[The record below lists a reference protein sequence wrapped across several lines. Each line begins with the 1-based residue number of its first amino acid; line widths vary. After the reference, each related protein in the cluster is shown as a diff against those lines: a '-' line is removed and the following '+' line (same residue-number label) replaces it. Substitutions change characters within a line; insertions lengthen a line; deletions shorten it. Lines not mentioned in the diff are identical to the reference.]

1 MFIFKTMKILVYGS
15 TGFVG
20 RYVVRQL
27 LNKAELFLAVRDE
40 QKAKDIFDGKVNTI
54 KLKNNIGDE
63 ILDIIPD
70 VVINLI
76 GILRETSENTF
87 EKVHYEIPKML
98 IDVSKQVGVKKFI
111 QMSALGANLNSKSRY
126 QKTKAMAEE
135 YLKKSG
141 LDYVIFRPSI
151 IMGKEQKLF
160 DDLKKYSKIA
170 PFFLAPCD
178 AKVQPV
184 NVYDVATCFEKASLS
199 EIKNQI
205 FELCGNKVV
214 NYKEL
219 FEFALNYLGIK
230 RPVIGVPKKMFL
242 FMIPVFAIIPEPI
255 MTLDQYYMLE
265 EDNVCKGSY
274 PGVKD
279 LVGSVSDA
287 FVF

>member
-1 MFIFKTMKILVYGS
+1 MKILIYGS

-20 RYVVRQL
+20 KYVV
-27 LNKAELFLAVRDE
+27 NKLIGKADVFLAVRDE
-40 QKAKDIFDGKVNTI
+40 TKAKNQFNGKVKTSSILYDLVAPILEI
-54 KLKNNIGDE
+54 K
-63 ILDIIPD
+63 PD

-76 GILRETSENTF
+76 GILRETHDNTF
-87 EKVHYEIPKML
+87 EKAHYEIPKKL
-98 IDVSKQVGVKKFI
+98 IDSSLRVGVSKFI

-151 IMGKEQKLF
+151 ILGKEQKLF
-160 DDLKKYSKIA
+160 EDFKKYSKIA

-184 NVYDVATCFEKASLS
+184 NVYDVADCFEKAVNTQL
-199 EIKNQI
+199 KNQI
-205 FELCGNKVV
+205 FELCGPKVI

-219 FEFALNYLGIK
+219 FEFALKYIGIK
-230 RPVIGVPKKMFL
+230 RPVIPVPKKTFL
-242 FMIPVFAIIPEPI
+242 LMLPIFSVMPDPI

-265 EDNVCKGSY
+265 EDNVCSGSY

-279 LVGSVSDA
+279 LLGSLRDPFS
-287 FVF
+287 F